1 MNPVDAAATLA
12 EYLSTWARKKFVLV
26 PKGRLAEKRKNQ
38 TKAPVAATVAVS
50 NGDASDSRGDLSQ
63 TLPIAAADNDSRQA
77 VDRIIQKYFT
87 ATGPSTSNVTSVTSA
102 VGLIGKPDAVCGL
115 QPCLD
120 QCENSDDQVCRNDVS
135 ASMLTTQVDDQRRID
150 FGDSFASSYDVATLS
165 PYGHPHPFL
174 GGSNWRYRCYR
185 CPYVSRNRNDY
196 LYHQQFHYQ
205 LPLAG
210 AGASKRERRDNWSP
224 GSWMSSEHRRLAH
237 SPAVSL
243 ADERPSTAGLGI
255 SIRPPCSQTLM
266 IAPTTTTRRHF
277 VIDSRPAIEATAS
290 DTGGEAIQ
298 GVCSTADGKT
308 SSGNGSTVGPEV
320 DGFQTVSTSQSRC
333 GSFLFAGLWMP
344 PLSSASPNRATA
356 SLVTDRSQTSFD
368 EPHTTNKVPGWSWPA
383 GIASRPDV
391 CGKEP
396 SAKNGATWGI
406 RRKTWQ
412 CDRCPY
418 ATYKRSQLTS
428 HTALHGSGQRYQC
441 SYCNYSVG
449 GLHLLVQ
456 HRRLHVA
463 EATQCRPSDDRRS
476 PVRALD
482 RPSEVANDL
491 RCTDKVSTNRN
502 TAEDQ

>member
-102 VGLIGKPDAVCGL
+102 VGQIGKPDAVCGL

-165 PYGHPHPFL
+165 PYGHPHPL
-174 GGSNWRYRCYR
+174 VGGSNWRYRCYR

-290 DTGGEAIQ
+290 ERAVKQYKASAAPPMERLHPETEVQSVPKWMVSRRYRRLSRDAVHSCSPDFGCHLYRLRVRIALPPRLLRTEARRH
-298 GVCSTADGKT
+298 
-308 SSGNGSTVGPEV
+308 
-320 DGFQTVSTSQSRC
+320 STSR
-333 GSFLFAGLWMP
+333 
-344 PLSSASPNRATA
+344 
-356 SLVTDRSQTSFD
+356 
-368 EPHTTNKVPGWSWPA
+368 
-383 GIASRPDV
+383 
-391 CGKEP
+391 
-396 SAKNGATWGI
+396 I
-406 RRKTWQ
+406 RRIKSLDGRGPPELRR
-412 CDRCPY
+412 DRTY
-418 ATYKRSQLTS
+418 AVRSRRPRTERRGGSDVRRGSVTGARTPPTS
-428 HTALHGSGQRYQC
+428 
-441 SYCNYSVG
+441 
-449 GLHLLVQ
+449 
-456 HRRLHVA
+456 
-463 EATQCRPSDDRRS
+463 
-476 PVRALD
+476 
-482 RPSEVANDL
+482 DL
-491 RCTDKVSTNRN
+491 S
-502 TAEDQ
+502 